1 MRNKILAANWKMNL
15 TAPEAHDWLAEF
27 NEIDSEK
34 SSVEFRLYA
43 PSVFLSDLVKSR
55 SLHIGAQNVHPS
67 DFGAFTGE
75 VSIPQLVSVG
85 VQSVLIGHSERRT
98 DFHETDAFLKE
109 KVDACCNHTLPFI
122 FCCGESLEIREKG
135 EHLSFVRAQIT
146 AAILHL
152 NHTDL
157 SLLTIAY
164 EPIWAIGTGQTA
176 TNDQINEVH
185 AFIRKVLRESFGDD
199 GANVSIL
206 YGGSVNPSNAQ
217 SIFACPDVDGGL
229 IGGASLN
236 ASHFLEL
243 ASYF

>member
-15 TAPEAHDWLAEF
+15 TASEAHDWLIQFKESIF
-27 NEIDSEK
+27 DK
-34 SSVEFRLYA
+34 STAEFRLYA
-43 PSVFLSDLVKSR
+43 PNVYLSDLGKSH
-55 SLHIGAQNVHPS
+55 SMHIGAQNVHPV
-67 DFGAFTGE
+67 DCGAFTGE

-98 DFHETDAFLKE
+98 FFQETDSFLKE
-109 KVDACCNHTLPFI
+109 KVDACCKHELPFI
-122 FCCGESLEIREKG
+122 FCCGESLTIRERG
-135 EHLSFVRAQIT
+135 EHLSFIKGQLS

-152 NHTDL
+152 KTSDL

-176 TNDQINEVH
+176 NTDEINEVH
-185 AFIRKVLRESFGDD
+185 AFIRAVLSESFGDH

-206 YGGSVNPSNAQ
+206 YGGSVNSSNAK
-217 SIFACPDVDGGL
+217 SIFSCPDVDGGL

-236 ASHFLEL
+236 ASNFLEL
-243 ASYF
+243 ASSF

>member
-15 TAPEAHDWLAEF
+15 TASEAHDWLVKF
-27 NEIDSEK
+27 NETDSDK
-34 SSVEFRLYA
+34 SKVEFRLYA
-43 PSVFLSDLVKSR
+43 PNVFLSDLAKTQ
-55 SLHIGAQNVHPS
+55 SLHIGAQNVHSS

-75 VSIPQLVSVG
+75 VSIPQLVSIG

-98 DFHETDAFLKE
+98 YFHESDAFLKE
-109 KVDACCNHTLPFI
+109 KVDACCTHALPFI

-135 EHLSFVRAQIT
+135 EHLSFIRAQLI
-146 AAILHL
+146 AAVLHL
-152 NHTDL
+152 KNTDV
-157 SLLTIAY
+157 SLMTIAY

-176 TNDQINEVH
+176 SCDQINEVH
-185 AFIRKVLRESFGDD
+185 AFIRDVLRESFGES

-206 YGGSVNPSNAQ
+206 YGGSVNSSNAK

-236 ASHFLEL
+236 ASNFLEL
-243 ASYF
+243 ASSF

>member
-15 TAPEAHDWLAEF
+15 TASEAHDWLDEF
-27 NEIDSEK
+27 TKIDSDK
-34 SSVEFRLYA
+34 SNIEFRLYA
-43 PSVFLSDLVKSR
+43 PNIFLSDLAKLQSM
-55 SLHIGAQNVHPS
+55 HIGAQNVHPS

-85 VQSVLIGHSERRT
+85 VKSVLIGHSERRLY
-98 DFHETDAFLKE
+98 FHESDAFLKE
-109 KVDACCNHTLPFI
+109 KVDACVKHKLPFI
-122 FCCGESLEIREKG
+122 FCCGESLEIREKD
-135 EHLSFVRAQIT
+135 EHLSFINAQLS

-152 NHTDL
+152 KNTDV
-157 SLLTIAY
+157 SLMTIAY

-176 TNDQINEVH
+176 SCDQINEVH
-185 AFIRKVLRESFGDD
+185 AFIREVLRESFGDS

-206 YGGSVNPSNAQ
+206 YGGSVNSSNAQ

-236 ASHFLEL
+236 ASNFLEL
-243 ASYF
+243 ASSF

>member
-1 MRNKILAANWKMNL
+1 L
-15 TAPEAHDWLAEF
+15 
-27 NEIDSEK
+27 
-34 SSVEFRLYA
+34 
-43 PSVFLSDLVKSR
+43 
-55 SLHIGAQNVHPS
+55 G
-67 DFGAFTGE
+67 
-75 VSIPQLVSVG
+75 
-85 VQSVLIGHSERRT
+85 
-98 DFHETDAFLKE
+98 
-109 KVDACCNHTLPFI
+109 
-122 FCCGESLEIREKG
+122 IREKG

-185 AFIRKVLRESFGDD
+185 AFIREVLRESFGDD

-236 ASHFLEL
+236 ASNFLEL